1 MEKVTRKGKQNFRNL
16 SIILGNYPHINMILK
31 PATMGREEQKF
42 REWELHLKLR
52 DQQLKTTLYIYRL
65 PYQNLMRNVNQ
76 KVTVDTHKNER
87 ET

>member
-1 MEKVTRKGKQNFRNL
+1 MEKVTGKGKQNFRNL

-42 REWELHLKLR
+42 RDWELQLKLR
-52 DQQLKTTLYIYRL
+52 DQQLKTTLHIYRL
-65 PYQNLMRNVNQ
+65 LYENLMGNVNQ
-76 KVTVDTHKNER
+76 KATVDTHKKER